1 MAPKSRVGRSP
12 EQALLEAAACAFV
25 HDQPLDRRGLEV
37 RPLDWERLLERAE
50 AERLA
55 PLLFTVSD
63 GLPVPAPV
71 RDALRVAWVSA
82 RRSYLLGAGQLSE
95 LLAAFEGRRVPVM
108 LLKGPALAAALY
120 RDPGMRPFT
129 DLDLLVRSADLPR
142 ALRVL
147 SGLGY
152 GPLEAGDSLSHE
164 LRWRH
169 AATFVKGKP
178 RLGEFPVDLHWALL
192 DYPGVTS
199 AGAVDAQGF
208 WDRAVKVEG
217 WDHPAWGLCPED
229 LLIYLALHWGV
240 HHAFSGLLWQL
251 DLALL
256 LRCLGEAL
264 DWESVVSRASRWRV
278 SSGLYFALSAAQ
290 GLGVGAPPSVLDRL
304 RPGTFRRAVVGWMRR
319 RDGEA
324 LARLDYLLPL
334 LLMDGAADPI
344 RALAGGAFPP
354 PGWVRSRYA
363 QGSLLGAYLAHYG
376 RVWRICV
383 RTARAA
389 FGR

>member
-1 MAPKSRVGRSP
+1 MAPKPRVGRSP
-12 EQALLEAAACAFV
+12 EEGLLEAAACAFV
-25 HDQPLDRRGLEV
+25 HDQPLDPRELEA
-37 RPLDWERLLERAE
+37 RPLDWELVLERAE

-55 PLLFTVSD
+55 PLLFALSD

-71 RDALRVAWVSA
+71 RDRLRVAWVSA
-82 RRSYLLGAGQLSE
+82 RRSYLLGARQLSE
-95 LLAAFEGRRVPVM
+95 LLAAFVGGRVPVM
-108 LLKGPALAAALY
+108 PLKGPALAATLY
-120 RDPGMRPFT
+120 RDPGLRPFT

-178 RLGEFPVDLHWALL
+178 RPGEFPVDLHWALL
-192 DYPGVTS
+192 DYPGVTA
-199 AGAVDAQGF
+199 AGTVDAQGS
-208 WDRAVKVEG
+208 WDRAVKVQG

-229 LLIYLALHWGV
+229 LLVYLALHWGV

-256 LRCLGEAL
+256 LRSMGATL
-264 DWESVVSRASRWRV
+264 DWAGVVSRVRRWRV
-278 SSGLYFALSAAQ
+278 SAGLYFALSATQ
-290 GLGVGAPPSVLDRL
+290 GLGMGAPPSVLDRL
-304 RPGTFRRAVVGWMRR
+304 RPGTFRCALVGWMRR
-319 RDGEA
+319 RDGKA

-334 LLMDGAADPI
+334 LLMDGAGDPL
-344 RALAGGAFPP
+344 RAVAGGAFPP

-363 QGSLLGAYLAHYG
+363 KGSLLGAYLAHYG
-376 RVWRICV
+376 RVGKVCL
-383 RTARAA
+383 RTARGALA
-389 FGR
+389 R